1 VSADALV
8 ARAGAAAHRS
18 AGDLDAARSAA
29 ADSLQQP
36 GTHHQSLLARL
47 LNWIGE
53 QLARLLP
60 DVSFSGGGGVAGF
73 ITWIVLAA
81 LAAGC
86 IYAMVR
92 AVRDRPARRRRD
104 PVAAEEPLPDLPL
117 DRARAQALGL
127 ADSDPVAALR
137 LLYTALI
144 AELLRRRGWR
154 AVAGRTNWSVVRRV
168 GPRTPQGSALTE
180 CTRLFESAVYGRR
193 PASRDDVA
201 RVNELAPAVLA

>member
-18 AGDLDAARSAA
+18 AGDLDTARRAA
-29 ADSLQQP
+29 ADSIQQP
-36 GTHHQSLLARL
+36 DTHHESLLARL

-86 IYAMVR
+86 IYAIVR
-92 AVRDRPARRRRD
+92 AVRDRPARRRRE
-104 PVAAEEPLPDLPL
+104 PAAAVERLPDLPL

-137 LLYTALI
+137 LLYPALI

-168 GPRTPQGSALTE
+168 GARTPQGSALTE

-201 RVNELAPAVLA
+201 RVDELAPAVLA

>member
-8 ARAGAAAHRS
+8 AQAGAAAHRS
-18 AGDLDAARSAA
+18 AGDLATARSAA
-29 ADSLQQP
+29 ADSIQQP
-36 GTHHQSLLARL
+36 GTDHESLLTRL

-60 DVSFSGGGGVAGF
+60 DVTLGAGGLGGF
-73 ITWIVLAA
+73 ITWLVLAA

-86 IYAMVR
+86 LYVIVH
-92 AVRDRPARRRRD
+92 AVRDRPARRPRE
-104 PVAAEEPLPDLPL
+104 AAPDAERKLPDLPL
-117 DRARAQALGL
+117 DRARAQALRL
-127 ADSDPVAALR
+127 ADADPVAALR
-137 LLYTALI
+137 LLYPALI

-154 AVAGRTNWSVVRRV
+154 AVAGRTNWAVVRRV

-193 PASRDDVA
+193 PASRDDVV
-201 RVNELAPAVLA
+201 RVDELSPAVLA

>member
-8 ARAGAAAHRS
+8 AQAGAAAHRS
-18 AGDLDAARSAA
+18 AGDLETARRAA
-29 ADSLQQP
+29 ADSIQQP
-36 GTHHQSLLARL
+36 GSHHESLLTRL

-60 DVSFSGGGGVAGF
+60 DVTLGAGGLGGLM
-73 ITWIVLAA
+73 TWLVLAA

-86 IYAMVR
+86 LYAIVR
-92 AVRDRPARRRRD
+92 AVRDRPARRPREAAHEAERR
-104 PVAAEEPLPDLPL
+104 LPDLPL
-117 DRARAQALGL
+117 DRARAQALRL
-127 ADSDPVAALR
+127 ADADPVAALR
-137 LLYTALI
+137 LLYPALI

-154 AVAGRTNWSVVRRV
+154 AVAGRTNWAVVRRV

-193 PASRDDVA
+193 PASRDDVV
-201 RVNELAPAVLA
+201 RVDELSQAVLA

>member
-1 VSADALV
+1 L
-8 ARAGAAAHRS
+8 
-18 AGDLDAARSAA
+18 
-29 ADSLQQP
+29 
-36 GTHHQSLLARL
+36 
-47 LNWIGE
+47 
-53 QLARLLP
+53 
-60 DVSFSGGGGVAGF
+60 AGF

-86 IYAMVR
+86 IYAIVR
-92 AVRDRPARRRRD
+92 AVRDRPARRRRE
-104 PVAAEEPLPDLPL
+104 PAATAEQLPDLPL

-137 LLYTALI
+137 LLYPALI

-154 AVAGRTNWSVVRRV
+154 PVAGRTNWSVVRRV

-193 PASRDDVA
+193 PASRDDVT
-201 RVNELAPAVLA
+201 RVDELAPAVLA